1 MDITNIGNLGGGL
14 AAIGAGLAA
23 IGAGIGI
30 GRATASTVEAIAR
43 QPEMKDELRAN
54 LILGAALIE
63 GVALLGGVISLLIV
77 LLK

>member
-1 MDITNIGNLGGGL
+1 MVGL
-14 AAIGAGLAA
+14 AGLAVTAGAGLAA